1 MRPRKIKHYT
11 YYFRRM
17 MKFYDL
23 KANAVPQVLFVLLLA
38 ISFGFRVLVQPL
50 MMDYFIYSQ
59 QIYNTLPDVLATENL
74 STQLHTMIEFQNSEV
89 FLSFITILLKIVGI
103 LTLQKILMAL
113 LLFFYLGGYL
123 VDLEGPSSSF
133 AVYANKFFKALPR
146 YLLFN
151 IIFYVAL
158 LIIVLIVVFI
168 MSFAML
174 VFPMFAFASSFI
186 VALAWFIIQ
195 VVFIFKDITFLD
207 TGVSVW
213 RNFKT
218 SIQLSKGYGF
228 FIGRNIIFIYFL
240 SLLINMFTIESQLVS
255 MFIISFFEVII
266 LQIRQRLVAL
276 MYISRTRKPKE
287 DIELNK
293 A

>member
-1 MRPRKIKHYT
+1 
-11 YYFRRM
+11 M

-50 MMDYFIYSQ
+50 KMDYFIYSQ
-59 QIYNTLPDVLATENL
+59 QIYNTLPDVQATENL

-174 VFPMFAFASSFI
+174 VFPMFAFASSF
-186 VALAWFIIQ
+186 LAWFIIQ

>member
-1 MRPRKIKHYT
+1 
-11 YYFRRM
+11 M

-50 MMDYFIYSQ
+50 RMDYFIYSQ
-59 QIYNTLPDVLATENL
+59 QIYNTLPDVQATENL

-158 LIIVLIVVFI
+158 LIIVLIVVF
-168 MSFAML
+168 FAML

>member
-1 MRPRKIKHYT
+1 
-11 YYFRRM
+11 M

-50 MMDYFIYSQ
+50 RMDCFIYSQ
-59 QIYNTLPDVLATENL
+59 QIYNTLPDVQATENL

>member
-1 MRPRKIKHYT
+1 
-11 YYFRRM
+11 
-17 MKFYDL
+17 
-23 KANAVPQVLFVLLLA
+23 
-38 ISFGFRVLVQPL
+38 
-50 MMDYFIYSQ
+50 
-59 QIYNTLPDVLATENL
+59 
-74 STQLHTMIEFQNSEV
+74 
-89 FLSFITILLKIVGI
+89 
-103 LTLQKILMAL
+103 MAL

-158 LIIVLIVVFI
+158 LIIVLIVVF
-168 MSFAML
+168 FAML